1 MDLSNLWDE
10 VAAVVA
16 KKPELWGEDDEQEGT
31 LPLNPK
37 QNTLS
42 SHHGLS
48 SFDPRQKFKTW
59 QARKAYMDS
68 IGPDVAL
75 WSAEHGGALPVP
87 GKTTYLYYVIN
98 AIFAISCVCDIYTS
112 SSQICA

>member
-1 MDLSNLWDE
+1 
-10 VAAVVA
+10 
-16 KKPELWGEDDEQEGT
+16 
-31 LPLNPK
+31 
-37 QNTLS
+37 
-42 SHHGLS
+42 
-48 SFDPRQKFKTW
+48 
-59 QARKAYMDS
+59 MDS